1 MAISMESYFKVA
13 LNQFVGHFSEVCD
26 DKDMH
31 LTLKETGDAV
41 KPDLLF
47 RMMYELILSE
57 EPTEDYQPPMPK
69 TKIPEVRTRGE
80 DEVPVRENKTY
91 TGIKVSFKDIKKVE
105 KQAKVQ
111 FPFMP
116 DFIDYKSNNS
126 CCQCLRVCGN
136 MFVPCGT
143 NVKDWNPEDGTIPT
157 CKTCMNQKNEKNYGN
172 LAMRMEAYEK
182 GVPYVAPFSKTED
195 GGSEENV
202 KGPKGPKKEVTF
214 ATYLAKKGLLGND
227 AKHRTAKLNEKIQE
241 LEGLIFQETNLT
253 YNFGPEHLSIDKSK
267 VRASKKGGEA
277 KRGRGRPKK
286 ERSPSVS
293 STSSEEETSSP
304 PQSPVH
310 EDAVEENVPEDQKV
324 EVEEDGELDID
335 EVIADSDV
343 EEEEE
348 QEQEQEEEEEEE
360 QEEGNGASMSEM
372 LDGMEKMTNAMENAM
387 SDEAPAAPPAA
398 PPAPA
403 AEKVSEK
410 VPNKT
415 ENELKGLAKPPP
427 KKEAEPCATKATKKL
442 KKVTVK
448 GKVLYIDRADRTVYD
463 ENMEFYGEFDKERG
477 KIIPIGEE

>member
-26 DKDMH
+26 GKDMQ
-31 LTLKETGDAV
+31 LTLKETGDAI

-105 KQAKVQ
+105 KEAKVQ

-143 NVKDWNPEDGTIPT
+143 HVKDWNPEDGTIPT

-195 GGSEENV
+195 GSEENA

-267 VRASKKGGEA
+267 VRASKKSGEA

-310 EDAVEENVPEDQKV
+310 EGPVEENVPEDPKV

-343 EEEEE
+343 
-348 QEQEQEEEEEEE
+348 EEEEEEE

-387 SDEAPAAPPAA
+387 SDEAP
-398 PPAPA
+398 PAPA
-403 AEKVSEK
+403 APAAKKVPEK
-410 VPNKT
+410 VPKKT
-415 ENELKGLAKPPP
+415 DKEVKGLAKPPP
-427 KKEAEPCATKATKKL
+427 KKEAEPSATKGTTKKL
-442 KKVTVK
+442 KKVTVN
-448 GKVLYIDRADRTVYD
+448 GKVLFIDRADKTVYD
-463 ENMEFYGEFDKERG
+463 ENMEFYGEFDKEKG
-477 KIIPIGEE
+477 KIIPIGQE

>member
-13 LNQFVGHFSEVCD
+13 LNQFVGHFSEVCNG
-26 DKDMH
+26 KDMQ

-47 RMMYELILSE
+47 RMMYEVILSE

-105 KQAKVQ
+105 KEAKVQ

-143 NVKDWNPEDGTIPT
+143 HVKDWNPDDGTIPT

-182 GVPYVAPFSKTED
+182 GIPYVAPFSKMED
-195 GGSEENV
+195 GSEENA

-214 ATYLAKKGLLGND
+214 ATYLAKKGLLGGD

-267 VRASKKGGEA
+267 VRASKKSGEV

-286 ERSPSVS
+286 ERSASVS

-304 PQSPVH
+304 PQSPVQ
-310 EDAVEENVPEDQKV
+310 EDPVEENVPEDPKV
-324 EVEEDGELDID
+324 EVEQDEELHID

-343 EEEEE
+343 EEEQEE
-348 QEQEQEEEEEEE
+348 EQEEEE
-360 QEEGNGASMSEM
+360 GNGTSMSEM
-372 LDGMEKMTNAMENAM
+372 LDGMEKITNAMEDAM
-387 SDEAPAAPPAA
+387 GHEAPAAPAA
-398 PPAPA
+398 A
-403 AEKVSEK
+403 AEKVPK
-410 VPNKT
+410 KT
-415 ENELKGLAKPPP
+415 EKELKGPAKPPP

-442 KKVTVK
+442 KKVTVN
-448 GKVLYIDRADRTVYD
+448 GKVLYIDRADKSVYD
-463 ENMEFYGEFDKERG
+463 ENMEFYGEFDKEKG
-477 KIIPIGEE
+477 KIIPIGE

>member
-13 LNQFVGHFSEVCD
+13 LNQFVGHFSEVCNG
-26 DKDMH
+26 KDMQ

-47 RMMYELILSE
+47 RMMYEVILSE

-105 KQAKVQ
+105 KEAKVQ

-143 NVKDWNPEDGTIPT
+143 HVKDWNPDDGTIPT

-182 GVPYVAPFSKTED
+182 GIPYVAPFSKMED
-195 GGSEENV
+195 GSEENA

-214 ATYLAKKGLLGND
+214 ATYLAKKGLLGGD

-267 VRASKKGGEA
+267 VRASKKSGEV

-286 ERSPSVS
+286 ERSASVS

-304 PQSPVH
+304 PQSPVQ
-310 EDAVEENVPEDQKV
+310 EDPVEENVPEDPKV
-324 EVEEDGELDID
+324 EVEQDEELHID

-343 EEEEE
+343 GEEENASDV
-348 QEQEQEEEEEEE
+348 EEESVSDLEPAEEESEPEPEPEKPKE
-360 QEEGNGASMSEM
+360 QPKEQPKK
-372 LDGMEKMTNAMENAM
+372 D
-387 SDEAPAAPPAA
+387 
-398 PPAPA
+398 
-403 AEKVSEK
+403 
-410 VPNKT
+410 
-415 ENELKGLAKPPP
+415 LKGPAKPPP

-442 KKVTVK
+442 KKVTVN
-448 GKVLYIDRADRTVYD
+448 GKVLYIDRADKSVYD
-463 ENMEFYGEFDKERG
+463 ENMEFYGEFDKEKG
-477 KIIPIGEE
+477 KIIPIGE

>member
-13 LNQFVGHFSEVCD
+13 LNQFVGHFSEVCNG
-26 DKDMH
+26 KDMQ

-47 RMMYELILSE
+47 RMMYEVILSE

-105 KQAKVQ
+105 KEAKVQ

-143 NVKDWNPEDGTIPT
+143 HVKDWNPDDGTIPT

-182 GVPYVAPFSKTED
+182 GIPYVAPFSKMED
-195 GGSEENV
+195 GSEENA

-214 ATYLAKKGLLGND
+214 ATYLAKKGLLGGD

-267 VRASKKGGEA
+267 VRASKKSGEV

-286 ERSPSVS
+286 ERSASVS

-304 PQSPVH
+304 PQSPVQ
-310 EDAVEENVPEDQKV
+310 EDPVEENVPEDPKV
-324 EVEEDGELDID
+324 EVEQDEELHID

-343 EEEEE
+343 GEEENASDV
-348 QEQEQEEEEEEE
+348 EEESVSDLEPAEEESEPEPEPEKPKE
-360 QEEGNGASMSEM
+360 QPKEQPKKDLKGIA
-372 LDGMEKMTNAMENAM
+372 K
-387 SDEAPAAPPAA
+387 APP
-398 PPAPA
+398 
-403 AEKVSEK
+403 
-410 VPNKT
+410 
-415 ENELKGLAKPPP
+415 
-427 KKEAEPCATKATKKL
+427 KEAAASEEPSATKATKKL
-442 KKVTVK
+442 KKVTVN
-448 GKVLYIDRADRTVYD
+448 GKVLYIDRADKSVYD
-463 ENMEFYGEFDKERG
+463 ENMEFYGEFDKEKG
-477 KIIPIGEE
+477 KIIPIGE

>member
-1 MAISMESYFKVA
+1 MESYFKVA
-13 LNQFVGHFSEVCD
+13 LNQFVGHFSEVCNG
-26 DKDMH
+26 KDMQ

-47 RMMYELILSE
+47 RMMYEVILSE

-105 KQAKVQ
+105 KEAKVQ

-143 NVKDWNPEDGTIPT
+143 HVKDWNPDDGTIPT

-182 GVPYVAPFSKTED
+182 GIPYVAPFSKMED
-195 GGSEENV
+195 GSEENA

-214 ATYLAKKGLLGND
+214 ATYLAKKGLLGGD

-267 VRASKKGGEA
+267 VRASKKSGEV

-286 ERSPSVS
+286 ERSASVS

-304 PQSPVH
+304 PQSPVQ
-310 EDAVEENVPEDQKV
+310 EDPVEENVPEDPKV
-324 EVEEDGELDID
+324 EVEQDEELHID

-343 EEEEE
+343 GEEENASDV
-348 QEQEQEEEEEEE
+348 EEESVSDLEPAEEESEPEPEPEKPKE
-360 QEEGNGASMSEM
+360 QPKEQPKKDLKGIA
-372 LDGMEKMTNAMENAM
+372 K
-387 SDEAPAAPPAA
+387 APP
-398 PPAPA
+398 
-403 AEKVSEK
+403 
-410 VPNKT
+410 
-415 ENELKGLAKPPP
+415 
-427 KKEAEPCATKATKKL
+427 KEAAASEEPSATKATKKL
-442 KKVTVK
+442 KKVTVN
-448 GKVLYIDRADRTVYD
+448 GKVLYIDRADKSVYD
-463 ENMEFYGEFDKERG
+463 ENMEFYGEFDKEKG
-477 KIIPIGEE
+477 KIIPIGE

>member
-13 LNQFVGHFSEVCD
+13 LNQFVGHFSEVCNG
-26 DKDMH
+26 KDMQ

-47 RMMYELILSE
+47 RMMYEVILSE

-105 KQAKVQ
+105 KEAKVQ

-143 NVKDWNPEDGTIPT
+143 HVKDWNPDDGTIPT

-182 GVPYVAPFSKTED
+182 GIPYVAPFSKMED
-195 GGSEENV
+195 GSEENA

-214 ATYLAKKGLLGND
+214 ATYLAKKGLLGGD

-267 VRASKKGGEA
+267 VRASKKSGEV

-286 ERSPSVS
+286 ERSASVS

-304 PQSPVH
+304 PQSPVQ
-310 EDAVEENVPEDQKV
+310 EDPVEENVPEDPKV
-324 EVEEDGELDID
+324 EVEQDEELHID

-343 EEEEE
+343 GEEENASDV
-348 QEQEQEEEEEEE
+348 EEESVSDLEPAEEESEPEPEPEKPKE
-360 QEEGNGASMSEM
+360 QPKEQPKK
-372 LDGMEKMTNAMENAM
+372 D
-387 SDEAPAAPPAA
+387 
-398 PPAPA
+398 
-403 AEKVSEK
+403 
-410 VPNKT
+410 
-415 ENELKGLAKPPP
+415 LKGPAKPPP

-442 KKVTVK
+442 KKVTVN
-448 GKVLYIDRADRTVYD
+448 GKVLFIDRADKSVYD
-463 ENMEFYGEFDKERG
+463 ENMEFYGEFDKEKG
-477 KIIPIGEE
+477 KIIPIGE